1 MELTIKIKLD
11 NDAYVTS
18 ERIANAELM
27 ENLMLIINKMS
38 WGDTNGVVLDS
49 NGNKT
54 GYWIRGK
61 NLTFDLYRQY
71 GINKQVYVITH
82 KKYWI

>member
-11 NDAYVTS
+11 NDAYVS
-18 ERIANAELM
+18 NERLANAELM

-38 WGDTNGVVLDS
+38 WGDTNGVVIDS

-54 GYWIRGK
+54 GYWDIEEEEQEHG
-61 NLTFDLYRQY
+61 N
-71 GINKQVYVITH
+71 
-82 KKYWI
+82 

>member
-11 NDAYVTS
+11 NDAYVS
-18 ERIANAELM
+18 NERLANAELV

-38 WGDTNGVVLDS
+38 WGDSNGVVIDS

-54 GYWIRGK
+54 GYWDIETEEEEEQEHG
-61 NLTFDLYRQY
+61 N
-71 GINKQVYVITH
+71 
-82 KKYWI
+82 

>member
-11 NDAYVTS
+11 NDAYVTN
-18 ERIANAELM
+18 ERMANAELM

-38 WGDTNGVVLDS
+38 WGDTNGMVLDS

-54 GYWIRGK
+54 GYWDIE
-61 NLTFDLYRQY
+61 TEEE
-71 GINKQVYVITH
+71 VV
-82 KKYWI
+82 

>member
-11 NDAYVTS
+11 NDAYVTN
-18 ERIANAELM
+18 ERLANAELV

-38 WGDTNGVVLDS
+38 WGDTNGVVIDS

-54 GYWIRGK
+54 GYWDIEMDEEK
-61 NLTFDLYRQY
+61 
-71 GINKQVYVITH
+71 
-82 KKYWI
+82 

>member
-11 NDAYVTS
+11 TDAYVTS
-18 ERIANAELM
+18 ERMANAELM

-54 GYWIRGK
+54 GYWDIE
-61 NLTFDLYRQY
+61 TEEE
-71 GINKQVYVITH
+71 IV
-82 KKYWI
+82 